1 MLLAAASAGQ
11 GHAGPTRLDE
21 ASPLDERAETS
32 AGVAPN
38 PAASAFAPRGDS
50 YDAGRARPRREP
62 LTLESTERMVRQ
74 GLGEAPVS
82 MVGGATPTPDLP
94 ISPVESAEVSHK
106 RRPPALPVQA
116 PARDE
121 DDSVSLAKDVA
132 VAALKW
138 VQGILPLGPSK
149 PAERPVGTSGLP
161 AEGVELPIEAAS
173 GSFSVRHDRPV
184 AEPEISS
191 AQRDVDRAIRSVEA
205 AERRSGGEPTVDDVF
220 LRALKFGRAIV
231 SHPLTW
237 LVVVLIGVGHFIA
250 ARAGREK

>member
-11 GHAGPTRLDE
+11 GHAGPTRLDD
-21 ASPLDERAETS
+21 ASPLGERAETS
-32 AGVAPN
+32 AGAAPN
-38 PAASAFAPRGDS
+38 PAASGFGPAGESSDV
-50 YDAGRARPRREP
+50 GRARPRRET

-82 MVGGATPTPDLP
+82 LVGATPTPDLP
-94 ISPVESAEVSHK
+94 VSPLESPEVS
-106 RRPPALPVQA
+106 RRRQPPALSVQA
-116 PARDE
+116 PVRDE

-149 PAERPVGTSGLP
+149 PAERPVANSGLP
-161 AEGVELPIEAAS
+161 AEGVELPMEVAS
-173 GSFSVRHDRPV
+173 GSFSVRPDRPV
-184 AEPEISS
+184 AEPEITS

-205 AERRSGGEPTVDDVF
+205 GERRSGVDPAVDDVF

-237 LVVVLIGVGHFIA
+237 LIIVLIGVGHFIA
-250 ARAGREK
+250 VRAGREK